1 MLEKEVQAVLS
12 PHVAVG
18 KGEYIASIVDQ
29 IQKENEEL
37 QNALEN
43 DKFHVVG
50 RNAGRIDDLVKKLKL
65 ALDAI

>member
-1 MLEKEVQAVLS
+1 MLEKEIQAILS
-12 PHVAVG
+12 PHLAIG
-18 KGEYIASIVDQ
+18 KGEYIASTVDQ

>member
-12 PHVAVG
+12 PHVAIG
-18 KGEYIASIVDQ
+18 KGEYIASIVEQ
-29 IQKENEEL
+29 IQKENGEL